1 VRYWLTINNS
11 AAFPDDLF
19 TAAPALPACGLNS
32 NASRTWVQI
41 YNANGDAYLYGYCAM
56 SSLANEV
63 WFAAEPGD
71 VASAYL
77 ALNDRECGNYH
88 TSNTVNIP

>member
-1 VRYWLTINNS
+1 MTGTT
-11 AAFPDDLF
+11 D
-19 TAAPALPACGLNS
+19 PAGGV
-32 NASRTWVQI
+32 WEQI

-77 ALNDRECGNYH
+77 VLNDRECGNYH